1 MEPKTSQKI
10 STCLWFDTNAEQAA
24 NFYLS
29 VFPEGR
35 ILNTSRYGENAP
47 LPAGT
52 VLTIEFVINGQEF
65 LALNGGP
72 VYRLTPAVSFVINCA
87 TQEEVDYY
95 WDKLTAEGGEEV
107 QCGWLTDKFGVSW
120 QVVPTPFLQMMTS
133 SDQAAVQRMTQAM
146 FQMKKLDLPTLKRAF
161 DGN

>member
-1 MEPKTSQKI
+1 MKPKTIQKI
-10 STCLWFDTNAEQAA
+10 STCLWFDTNAEEAV

-29 VFPEGR
+29 VFPDGR
-35 ILNTSRYGENAP
+35 ILNTARYGENAP

-52 VLTIEFVINGQEF
+52 VLTIEFIINGQEF

-72 VYRLTPAVSFVINCA
+72 VYKFTPAVSFVVNCA

-95 WDKLTAEGGEEV
+95 WSQLTADGGEEV

-133 SDQAAVQRMTQAM
+133 PDQAAVQRMTQAM
-146 FQMKKLDLPTLKRAF
+146 FQMKKLDLPALKRAF
-161 DGN
+161 DGK

>member
-1 MEPKTSQKI
+1 MKPTTSQKI
-10 STCLWFDTNAEQAA
+10 STCLWFDTNAEEAVS
-24 NFYLS
+24 FYLS
-29 VFPEGR
+29 VFPDGR

-72 VYRLTPAVSFVINCA
+72 VYKFTPAVSFVVNCA

-95 WDKLTAEGGEEV
+95 WSTLTADGGEEV

-120 QVVPTPFLQMMTS
+120 QVVPTPFLQMMAS
-133 SDQAAVQRMTQAM
+133 PDQAAVQRMTQAM
-146 FQMKKLDLPTLKRAF
+146 FQMKKLDLPALKRAF